1 MNTPNPSS
9 ARVAADR
16 VIMGSAAAFAV
27 LCVIYGVIES
37 QLSIALLV
45 AVPSAV
51 LPYVL
56 ARMSPGAFV
65 VRAAT
70 AASLMVLSALLIQL
84 SGGEIEAHFAIFVAL
99 AFLLYYRDWRPIVIA
114 AVLIAVHHLA
124 FSLMQAA
131 GMGVTVFAGGPGI
144 VRVAVHAA
152 FVVAEAG
159 LLSYMAIAL
168 QREAEQA
175 ERVAAAASRIG
186 AGDLAAPV
194 RVQAGMPLLDIME
207 SMRIRLGQT
216 LGLLVDESRHAQEVA
231 NALVVNS
238 ERAESSAGEQ
248 SEATQRMASAVQQL
262 TASIQQIACNADE
275 ASERVARS
283 GGQSA
288 DQGVTEMAAL
298 AADIRGTGEAIR
310 EVEQSMQQIGSQFE
324 SVKSVVALI
333 KDIADQTNL
342 LALNAAIE
350 AARAGEQGRGFAV
363 VADEVRKLAERT
375 RQATEEIARTV
386 DTMQQSKDHALA
398 RVAHTVDTARQGV
411 DRVASV
417 SGSIAGVS
425 SEIRAMMDIVVGIS
439 GSMNEQS
446 LAAAEMSSGVERV
459 AALADS
465 TAESARA
472 DRRTADELDRM
483 AKALVDAGSRF
494 RLA

>member
-283 GGQSA
+283 GQSA